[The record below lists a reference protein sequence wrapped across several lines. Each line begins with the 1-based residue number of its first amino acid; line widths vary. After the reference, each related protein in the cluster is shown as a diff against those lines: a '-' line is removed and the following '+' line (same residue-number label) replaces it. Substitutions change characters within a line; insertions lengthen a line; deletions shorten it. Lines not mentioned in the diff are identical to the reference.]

1 MIDLKLDLLEVA
13 FDFPEMNEVLSSLGV
28 PYSIV
33 LLDEVIDKSGFF
45 KPSC

>member
-1 MIDLKLDLLEVA
+1 MIDPKLDLPEVS
-13 FDFPEMNEVLSSLGV
+13 FDFPETNEVLSSLGV

-33 LLDEVIDKSGFF
+33 LLNEVIDKSGFF